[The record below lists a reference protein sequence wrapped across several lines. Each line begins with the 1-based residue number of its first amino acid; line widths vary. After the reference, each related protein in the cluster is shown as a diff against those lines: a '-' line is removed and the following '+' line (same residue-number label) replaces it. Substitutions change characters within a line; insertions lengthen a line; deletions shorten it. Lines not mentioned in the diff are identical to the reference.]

1 MIYQSRKFLNSKKGV
16 AVIECSAD
24 MSSKWC
30 DINVKIA
37 DCNRVVTLD
46 FDFSDM
52 KGYKEKR
59 AKLLLIID
67 ELNKLRMAIDN
78 TVADPAFKK
87 GMK

>member
-1 MIYQSRKFLNSKKGV
+1 MNYHSRKFLNTKQGI
-16 AVIECSAD
+16 AAIECSAD

-37 DCNRVVTLD
+37 DCNRAVSLD

-59 AKLLLIID
+59 KKLIILIT
-67 ELNKLRMAIDN
+67 ELNKLRVMIDD
-78 TVADPAFKK
+78 TVATPEFRK